1 MSKELK
7 ITEEQLET
15 IVKSQAKMQDLLVQV
30 GVLESQKKQIV
41 DLAIAQSKEVEDFK
55 KELENEYGKI
65 SINLKDG
72 TYEIIKEDSDLKVA
86 E

>member
-41 DLAIAQSKEVEDFK
+41 DLAIAQSEEVEDFK

-72 TYEIIKEDSDLKVA
+72 TYKIIEEDSDLKVA

>member
-41 DLAIAQSKEVEDFK
+41 DLAIAQSEEVEDFK

-72 TYEIIKEDSDLKVA
+72 TYEIIEEDSDLKVA